1 MTPEL
6 KGKHASLGLNL
17 SSRVFKVPRGT
28 YDLSGVPMQRLE
40 ALGYP

>member
-17 SSRVFKVPRGT
+17 SSRVLTCPDDCLISPGSQSRD
-28 YDLSGVPMQRLE
+28 YEP
-40 ALGYP
+40 